1 MRKKKNQKATR
12 ESTNKS
18 SPGQKIAN
26 QSLASWKIK
35 IASKNRARDYKCT
48 IGTKCSP
55 KGFPKRKSERL
66 LSVSP
71 KANSIRQAQRT
82 NPQVP
87 QRTFQ
92 KMVSH
97 THSAPRGRARAAPRR
112 AAHEHARPFQTLPTG
127 SNIASQAHTAS
138 LARTNETKRFPGF
151 SCSQPPMYKISN
163 R

>member
-1 MRKKKNQKATR
+1 MKKKKKQKATR

-18 SPGQKIAN
+18 SPGQKIRN
-26 QSLASWKIK
+26 QNVQSRRMN
-35 IASKNRARDYKCT
+35 IASKNRAREYKCT

-82 NPQVP
+82 NPQIP

-97 THSAPRGRARAAPRR
+97 THSAPRGRARAAQ
-112 AAHEHARPFQTLPTG
+112 EHARPFQTLPTG

-138 LARTNETKRFPGF
+138 LARTHERNETISWF
-151 SCSQPPMYKISN
+151 SLLSTSDITIIWG